1 MFVYQGLID
10 QKTSNGTEF
19 LVVVLPSRID
29 VGAPVIVFRQ
39 SQDDD
44 CQNLGDSG
52 SFDTVIEN
60 ITIAKDSKTASLGC
74 GGYNLMMQLPRDML
88 ALYVRFQINED
99 ATQFTSSMSL
109 VSRKLLTKAES
120 LTYEPVIFH
129 GPVRI
134 NNQSRGNLLALV
146 LLNKTDGSNTSVASH
161 VCIAWKSK
169 VAATEMPAVS
179 HVFRSIEQEQEQEQQ
194 QPENQQDEQKE
205 ETFFISGQTHD
216 FQGALNTAG
225 DALEL
230 SLRSHCGFSDETQ
243 DWTAVTI
250 PRLDKH
256 QQPFQKLFSF
266 SAKYVTVTNNSAE
279 MVSCTIKNKNDV
291 RGELLTHAGL
301 ALALLGLL
309 AGVPQAFSA
318 VVAIGGLSLAAKSWK
333 DMMWINDTK
342 NDESTAM
349 LFPGDKLQ
357 HVVGGLGPF
366 ENDYDIVTVRNH
378 IEEHTDASGSK
389 SYTFQVTMHSI
400 NNAAYEE
407 WTVKRIRDS
416 GTSTQMVHLPLEV
429 PQEMVQRR
437 LLFID
442 GLKPSGSANP
452 SKKPPFA
459 LEEGSVLSYNTA
471 FKFGQGIYDSW
482 YSNSYWGEQVDS
494 NILEADEEKELAIV
508 QGPDSHFKPAGYYS
522 AGYHVHHFKE
532 NPFTPVL
539 KLTRCLISVPTE
551 ERETARRLI
560 GRVDGTA
567 GAIKLI
573 ETNQKRDKN
582 TWAYHLQRL
591 GKDAYDVYAWVWRKS
606 LTIKSSGGD
615 QVYFVV
621 RKWSPATTIAKKSD

>member
-10 QKTSNGTEF
+10 QKTSNNGTEF

-39 SQDDD
+39 SQGDD
-44 CQNLGDSG
+44 CQNLGDNG
-52 SFDTVIEN
+52 SFDTAIES
-60 ITIAKDSKTASLGC
+60 ITIAKDGKTASISC
-74 GGYNLMMQLPRDML
+74 GGYNLMMQLPRDLL
-88 ALYVRFQINED
+88 ALYVRFQINGD
-99 ATQFTSSMSL
+99 VTQFTSSMNL
-109 VSRKLLTKAES
+109 VTRKLLTKAES
-120 LTYEPVIFH
+120 LSYEPVIFH
-129 GPVRI
+129 GPIRI
-134 NNQSRGNLLALV
+134 NDQSRGNLLALV
-146 LLNKTDGSNTSVASH
+146 LLNKTDGSASVASH
-161 VCIAWKSK
+161 VCISWKSK

-179 HVFRSIEQEQEQEQQ
+179 HVFRSIEQEEEEEQEQKHKQEQ
-194 QPENQQDEQKE
+194 QRPENQQDEQKE
-205 ETFFISGQTHD
+205 GTFFISGQTHD
-216 FQGALNTAG
+216 FQGSLNKTG

-230 SLRSHCGFSDETQ
+230 SLRSHCGFSDETE

-266 SAKYVTVTNNSAE
+266 SAKCVTVTNNSTE
-279 MVSCTIKNKNDV
+279 MISCTIKNKNDV

-333 DMMWINDTK
+333 DMMWINDTE

-349 LFPGDKLQ
+349 LFPGDKIQ

-378 IEEHTDASGSK
+378 VEEYTDTSGSK

-459 LEEGSVLSYNTA
+459 RG
-471 FKFGQGIYDSW
+471 
-482 YSNSYWGEQVDS
+482 
-494 NILEADEEKELAIV
+494 
-508 QGPDSHFKPAGYYS
+508 
-522 AGYHVHHFKE
+522 
-532 NPFTPVL
+532 
-539 KLTRCLISVPTE
+539 
-551 ERETARRLI
+551 
-560 GRVDGTA
+560 
-567 GAIKLI
+567 
-573 ETNQKRDKN
+573 
-582 TWAYHLQRL
+582 
-591 GKDAYDVYAWVWRKS
+591 
-606 LTIKSSGGD
+606 
-615 QVYFVV
+615 
-621 RKWSPATTIAKKSD
+621 